1 MWKNTIKKNDME
13 SYEREQLRQDID
25 YDSRDDAGLDPRGL
39 SEKETME
46 ELLDDL
52 RVLIGDALS
61 QLRGADGTEQEGGRS
76 KAIGKLN
83 IALEMLAE
91 V

>member
-1 MWKNTIKKNDME
+1 MWKDTVKKNDME
-13 SYEREQLRQDID
+13 SYERGQLRRDID

-52 RVLIGDALS
+52 RVLIGNALT
-61 QLRGADGTEQEGGRS
+61 QLRGADGTEQEGGKS
-76 KAIGKLN
+76 KAIDTLN
-83 IALEMLAE
+83 YALQMLAE